1 MHIMD
6 MHIKRYKGYVQSEM
20 TDKDN
25 VSQILRKIN
34 HKKTGPAAACGGPA
48 DVFVFRPDWH

>member
-1 MHIMD
+1 